1 MNFLKDKYLKNI
13 AKIFSANSLIQLI
26 PAIGILL
33 LARIFN
39 PEGFGLFAAWSSFV
53 YIGLNAAIL
62 KLEVSIFDEV
72 SNSRMKAVQIMLFV
86 SFILSAIIG
95 LGVSIIF
102 YIIEYTQFN
111 MLDIIFGTTA
121 VFLLAAYRIW
131 TLFLTAEAKFDNLI
145 ILRLINAAAVLVFQ
159 IIFGLYNPVY
169 TSLIIGFIIAHIITL
184 FFAQIIHPITFSIQV
199 DNIVVEVKKYF
210 KKHIRYPLFSLPS
223 EIVSSVSAQI
233 PFIILLSKYGP
244 DLTGQF
250 AMAFKIL
257 GVPMGF
263 VGKAV
268 GDVFRQ
274 KSAEDYK
281 EINNCRSTFN
291 KTFLLLSSVSLISA
305 LFTWNFISP
314 IVLMVFGS
322 EWELA
327 GTICIFL
334 IPLFAMNLIV
344 SPLTFTLYVV
354 QKQHIDLL
362 WQLILIIGVYFC
374 LTMAKDFNTSIIY
387 YSTTYSLLYILLLPY
402 LYYISGELSKN
413 RNL

>member
-1 MNFLKDKYLKNI
+1 MSILKDEYLKNI

-26 PAIGILL
+26 PALGILI
-33 LARIFN
+33 LARIFS
-39 PEGFGLFAAWSSFV
+39 PEGFGLFAVWSSFV
-53 YIGLNAAIL
+53 FIGLNAAIL

-72 SNSRMKAVQIMLFV
+72 SGNRIKAVQIMLFV
-86 SFILSAIIG
+86 SLILSIAIG
-95 LGVSIIF
+95 FLASIIF
-102 YIIEYTQFN
+102 YYIDYEQFN
-111 MLDIIFGTTA
+111 ILDIIFGATA
-121 VFLLAAYRIW
+121 IFLLAAYRIW
-131 TLFLTAEAKFDNLI
+131 TLFLTAEAQFDNLI
-145 ILRLINAAAVLVFQ
+145 IIRLVNASAVLLCQ
-159 IIFGLYNPVY
+159 IIFGLYNPGY
-169 TSLIIGFIIAHIITL
+169 KSLIIGFIVAHLITL
-184 FFAQIIHPITFSIQV
+184 FFAQKIQPITFTFRI
-199 DNIVVEVKKYF
+199 DNIFINVKKYF

-223 EIVSSVSAQI
+223 EVISSVSSQI

-263 VGKAV
+263 VGKAI

-281 EINNCRSTFN
+281 EIKNCRDTFN
-291 KTFLLLSSVSLISA
+291 KTFFLLACVSLFSA

-314 IVLMVFGS
+314 IVLIVFGS

-334 IPLFAMNLIV
+334 IPLFSMNLIV

-362 WQLILIIGVYFC
+362 WQLILIVTVYLC
-374 LTMAKDFNTSIIY
+374 LTMTTNFNTSIIY
-387 YSTTYSLLYILLLPY
+387 YSITYSMLYILLLPY
-402 LYYISGELSKN
+402 LYYISGDLSKN
-413 RNL
+413 QNL

>member
-1 MNFLKDKYLKNI
+1 MSFFKDSYLKNI

-26 PAIGILL
+26 PALGILV

-39 PEGFGLFAAWSSFV
+39 PEGFGLFAVWSSFV
-53 YIGLNAAIL
+53 FIGLNAAIL

-72 SNSRMKAVQIMLFV
+72 SSNRMKAVQIMLFV
-86 SFILSAIIG
+86 SLVLSTIIG
-95 LGVSIIF
+95 LVASIIF
-102 YIIEYTQFN
+102 YITEYIQFDI
-111 MLDIIFGTTA
+111 LDVIFGATA
-121 VFLLAAYRIW
+121 IFLLAAYRIW
-131 TLFLTAEAKFDNLI
+131 TLFLTAEAKFDYLI
-145 ILRLINAAAVLVFQ
+145 LLRLINALAVLLFQ
-159 IIFGLYNPVY
+159 VIFGLYNPVY
-169 TSLIIGFIIAHIITL
+169 KSLIIGFIIAHIITL
-184 FFAQIIHPITFSIQV
+184 FFAQIIQPITL
-199 DNIVVEVKKYF
+199 NIRTLNLFIEIKKYF
-210 KKHIRYPLFSLPS
+210 IKHIRYPLFSLPS

-244 DLTGQF
+244 ELTGQF

-263 VGKAV
+263 LGKAV

-281 EINNCRSTFN
+281 KLNHCRDTFN
-291 KTFLLLSSVSLISA
+291 KTFLLLSTVSLLSA
-305 LFTWNFISP
+305 IFTWNFISP
-314 IVLMVFGS
+314 IVIIVFGN
-322 EWELA
+322 EWALA

-334 IPLFAMNLIV
+334 IPLFTMNLIV

-362 WQLILIIGVYFC
+362 WQLILIVGVYFC
-374 LTMAKDFNTSIIY
+374 FIMGKDFNTSIIY
-387 YSTTYSLLYILLLPY
+387 YSIIYSILYILLLPY
-402 LYYISGELSKN
+402 LYYISGELPKN

>member
-1 MNFLKDKYLKNI
+1 MSFLKDKYLKNI

-26 PAIGILL
+26 PALGILI

-39 PEGFGLFAAWSSFV
+39 PEGFGLFAVWSSFV
-53 YIGLNAAIL
+53 FIGLNAAIL

-72 SNSRMKAVQIMLFV
+72 SSNRMKAVQIMLFV
-86 SFILSAIIG
+86 SLILSVTIG
-95 LGVSIIF
+95 FGASIIF
-102 YIIEYTQFN
+102 YTIEYKQFN
-111 MLDIIFGTTA
+111 MLDVIFGATA
-121 VFLLAAYRIW
+121 IFLLAAYRIW
-131 TLFLTAEAKFDNLI
+131 TLFLTAEAQFDNLI
-145 ILRLINAAAVLVFQ
+145 FLRLVNALAVLLSQ

-169 TSLIIGFIIAHIITL
+169 KSLIIGFIIAHIITL
-184 FFAQIIHPITFSIQV
+184 FFAQKIQPITFSIRI
-199 DNIVVEVKKYF
+199 DNIFIDVKKYF

-244 DLTGQF
+244 ELTGQF

-281 EINNCRSTFN
+281 EINNCRNTFN
-291 KTFLLLSSVSLISA
+291 KTFLLLASVSLLSA

-314 IVLMVFGS
+314 IVLIVFGN

-362 WQLILIIGVYFC
+362 WQLILIVAVYFC
-374 LTMAKDFNTSIIY
+374 LTMTTNFNTSIIY
-387 YSTTYSLLYILLLPY
+387 YSITYSILYILLLPY

-413 RNL
+413 

>member
-1 MNFLKDKYLKNI
+1 MSFFKDSYLKNI

-26 PAIGILL
+26 PAVGILV

-39 PEGFGLFAAWSSFV
+39 PEGFGLFAVWSSFV
-53 YIGLNAAIL
+53 FIGLNAAIL

-72 SNSRMKAVQIMLFV
+72 SSNRMKAVQIMLFV
-86 SFILSAIIG
+86 SLVLSTIIG
-95 LGVSIIF
+95 LVASIIF
-102 YIIEYTQFN
+102 YITEYIQFDI
-111 MLDIIFGTTA
+111 LDVIFGATA
-121 VFLLAAYRIW
+121 IFLLAAYRIW
-131 TLFLTAEAKFDNLI
+131 TLFLTAEAKFDYLI
-145 ILRLINAAAVLVFQ
+145 LLRLINALAVFLFQ
-159 IIFGLYNPVY
+159 VIFGLYNPVY
-169 TSLIIGFIIAHIITL
+169 KSLIIGFIIAHIITL
-184 FFAQIIHPITFSIQV
+184 FFAQIIQPITL
-199 DNIVVEVKKYF
+199 NIRTLNLFIEIKKYF
-210 KKHIRYPLFSLPS
+210 IKHIRYPLFSLPS

-244 DLTGQF
+244 ELTGQF

-281 EINNCRSTFN
+281 KLNHCRDTFN
-291 KTFLLLSSVSLISA
+291 KTFLLLSTVSLLSA
-305 LFTWNFISP
+305 IFTWNFISP
-314 IVLMVFGS
+314 IVIIVFGN
-322 EWELA
+322 EWALA

-334 IPLFAMNLIV
+334 IPLFTMNLIV

-362 WQLILIIGVYFC
+362 WQLILIVGVYFC
-374 LTMAKDFNTSIIY
+374 FIMGKDFNTSIIY
-387 YSTTYSLLYILLLPY
+387 YSIIYSILYILLLPY

>member
-1 MNFLKDKYLKNI
+1 MSILKDKYLKNI

-26 PAIGILL
+26 PALGILI
-33 LARIFN
+33 LARIFS
-39 PEGFGLFAAWSSFV
+39 PEGFGLFAVWSSFV
-53 YIGLNAAIL
+53 FIGLNAAIL

-72 SNSRMKAVQIMLFV
+72 SGNRMKAVQIMLFV
-86 SFILSAIIG
+86 SLILSIAIG
-95 LGVSIIF
+95 FLASIIF
-102 YIIEYTQFN
+102 YSIDYEQFN
-111 MLDIIFGTTA
+111 ILDIIFGATA
-121 VFLLAAYRIW
+121 IFLLAAYRIW
-131 TLFLTAEAKFDNLI
+131 TLLLTAEAQFDNLI
-145 ILRLINAAAVLVFQ
+145 IIRLVNASAVLLSQ
-159 IIFGLYNPVY
+159 IIFGLYNPEY
-169 TSLIIGFIIAHIITL
+169 KSLIIGFIVAHVITL
-184 FFAQIIHPITFSIQV
+184 FFAQKIQPITFTFRI
-199 DNIVVEVKKYF
+199 DNIFINVKKYF

-223 EIVSSVSAQI
+223 EVVSSVSSQI

-281 EINNCRSTFN
+281 VIKNCRDTFN
-291 KTFLLLSSVSLISA
+291 KTFFLLFCVSLFSA

-314 IVLMVFGS
+314 IVLIVFGS
-322 EWELA
+322 QWELA
-327 GTICIFL
+327 GAICIFL
-334 IPLFAMNLIV
+334 IPLFSMNLIV

-362 WQLILIIGVYFC
+362 WQLILIVTVYLC
-374 LTMAKDFNTSIIY
+374 LTMTTNFNTSIIY
-387 YSTTYSLLYILLLPY
+387 YSITYSMLYILLLPY
-402 LYYISGELSKN
+402 LCYISGDLSKN
-413 RNL
+413 QNL